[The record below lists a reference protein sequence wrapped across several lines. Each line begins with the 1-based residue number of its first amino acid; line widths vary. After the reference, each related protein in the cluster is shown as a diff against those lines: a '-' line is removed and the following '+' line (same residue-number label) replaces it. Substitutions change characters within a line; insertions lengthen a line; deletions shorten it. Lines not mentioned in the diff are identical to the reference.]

1 MATLAVQPI
10 LTNRLNGVDRQ
21 DLDAFLTYTN
31 PDNIENY
38 ANGWSLENLTSLAE
52 KAYEVVKKLNPI
64 LQAGS
69 PQEAVIPG
77 RQWELNHLSE
87 IKEKLA
93 NAITMKHSYYENHW
107 FGKITRWFLDFF
119 WLWNNGDT
127 PAIIK
132 AEDFLLRHD
141 TRLPVYKDADGNYQ
155 KVFFFFALSADA
167 EWVRT
172 RLDTSRFYN
181 YNPLRP
187 IPLVEY
193 CNYGTLNPRNPQVVI
208 RG

>member
-1 MATLAVQPI
+1 MATLAVNAIPNCFNAEDSQV
-10 LTNRLNGVDRQ
+10 LNT
-21 DLDAFLTYTN
+21 FLTYTHA
-31 PDNIENY
+31 DNLQNY

-52 KAYEVVKKLNPI
+52 KAYEVVKKSNPI
-64 LQAGS
+64 LQEGS
-69 PQEAVIPG
+69 PQDAVIPG
-77 RQWELNHLSE
+77 RQWELTNLSV
-87 IKEKLA
+87 IKERLA
-93 NAITMKHSYYENHW
+93 SAIPMKRSYYENHW

-119 WLWNNGDT
+119 GLWNNGDT

-141 TRLPVYKDADGNYQ
+141 TRLPVYKDSDGNYR

-181 YNPLRP
+181 YNPRRP
-187 IPLVEY
+187 IPLVEN
-193 CNYGTLNPRNPQVVI
+193 CNYNNLDPRNPQVVI